1 MACDANSRSF
11 NALPFDELPFG
22 ALPRGQV
29 VARSWPGRGPFA
41 ALIDCSL
48 VMQTETETEPKT
60 EMEVDMGK
68 SATGTTT
75 PTTALLTGALDHLMR
90 HQLTGCTQAA
100 HQAARLLDALA
111 ESADVDVITRG
122 LCGQMC
128 DRLQGVNHV

>member
-1 MACDANSRSF
+1 
-11 NALPFDELPFG
+11 
-22 ALPRGQV
+22 
-29 VARSWPGRGPFA
+29 
-41 ALIDCSL
+41 LIDCSL
-48 VMQTETETEPKT
+48 VKQTETETEPQTEPKT

-75 PTTALLTGALDHLMR
+75 PTTALLTGAFDHLMR